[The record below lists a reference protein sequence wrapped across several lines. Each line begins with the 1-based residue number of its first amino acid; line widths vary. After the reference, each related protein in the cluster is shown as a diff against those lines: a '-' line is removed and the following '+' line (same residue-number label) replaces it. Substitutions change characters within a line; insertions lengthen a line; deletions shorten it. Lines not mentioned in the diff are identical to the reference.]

1 MNWDATYDF
10 PSQDFGF
17 CSSFCGILA
26 RFFQFQLWFEIIIV
40 HDFLEGCVS
49 SNMLCEDSNNCLSTY
64 FASFRRF
71 PSSRRPLPPWSLNPR
86 PLQAGFLLRC
96 CFGGGCAHR
105 HRLRNRSIDWLT
117 DWLHPPLLLHCG
129 KVEEWKRRG
138 EDSADYPLQT
148 QTTETR
154 KRRVTLGGS
163 SRERERKEIIVS
175 LPENVFLF

>member
-10 PSQDFGF
+10 SSQDFGF

-71 PSSRRPLPPWSLNPR
+71 PSSRRLPPSPMISQSSSFTGRFPPALLLWWGVRAP
-86 PLQAGFLLRC
+86 PQAEE
-96 CFGGGCAHR
+96 
-105 HRLRNRSIDWLT
+105 SIDRLT

-129 KVEEWKRRG
+129 KVEEWKSGREEERTAQIIPYRHRREKG
-138 EDSADYPLQT
+138 ESLSG
-148 QTTETR
+148 
-154 KRRVTLGGS
+154 VV
-163 SRERERKEIIVS
+163 RERERVRERK
-175 LPENVFLF
+175 